1 MKRLYI
7 LLMAI
12 ASIATTQ
19 EINAQCNGVKGPNL
33 LGAKGTFSAPFIT
46 VNTSADACIQSGAN
60 SYSPVGNLG
69 NALAGCSGPVGSSLP
84 CSDYPY
90 VSTSAGLVPEQT
102 YTIVKNLGDE
112 NGANCLHPTF
122 FGGEH
127 TGDGGYFMAVNG
139 AATPS
144 QNPVFYNIKSIPVC
158 VGATYEFSA
167 WVRNIIRT
175 VAPGTAPNITFRVNG
190 SDISN
195 SGPINSTEWVKVGGS
210 FVATTNTVD
219 LDVINAT
226 FIAGGND
233 LGVDD
238 ISINMCGSNITV
250 NNPPAFCAGSA
261 VTVGFTVVDA
271 TSSNKWYQ
279 IKRSIDGG
287 ATFTNFSFP
296 TQATFTGTSY
306 TVNYNIGVVTSAMT
320 GYKYRLVVA
329 TSAPG
334 TSLPDCAFF
343 NEYTLIVPSCGPLP
357 VSLTAFNG
365 KYSNGISTLDW
376 QTSQEVNN
384 KEFQL
389 MRSLDG
395 NNFDVV
401 ATIAGT
407 ANSTTS
413 KNYQYQDAISGQGF
427 VYYRLR
433 QVDAD
438 GRITQSNI
446 IRLGMGGQDNKFQV
460 YPNPFDKAFTAS
472 FNAAQGGKATM
483 QLINMKGQ
491 VVHSSSISIAKGYN
505 SIQMNN
511 LPEIK
516 SGVYQVV
523 ISNDA
528 LKFIGRLQKL

>member
-7 LLMAI
+7 FMMAV
-12 ASIATTQ
+12 ASIAITQ

-46 VNTSADACIQSGAN
+46 VNNGAAACIQSGAN

-69 NALAGCSGPVGSSLP
+69 NALAGCSAPAGSSLP

-90 VSTSAGLVPEQT
+90 VSTSGGLVPEQT
-102 YTIVKNLGDE
+102 YTIVKTLGDA
-112 NGANCLHPTF
+112 NGTNCLHPSF
-122 FGGEH
+122 NGGEH
-127 TGDGGYFMAVNG
+127 TGDGGFFMAVNG
-139 AATPS
+139 APDNTA
-144 QNPVFYNIKSIPVC
+144 NPVFYNIKSIPVC
-158 VGATYEFSA
+158 IGATYEFSA
-167 WVRNIIRT
+167 WIRNIINT
-175 VAPGTAPNITFRVNG
+175 VAPGTEPNISFRVNG
-190 SDISN
+190 AVISN
-195 SGPINSTEWVKVGGS
+195 SGPISSTAWVKVGGS

-219 LDVINAT
+219 LDVINST

-250 NNPPAFCAGSA
+250 SNPPAFCEGSN
-261 VTVGFTVVDA
+261 VTVGFTVNDA
-271 TSSNKWYQ
+271 TASNKWYQ
-279 IKRSIDGG
+279 IKRSINGG

-306 TVNYNIGVVTSAMT
+306 TVNYNIGVVTAAMT
-320 GYKYRLVVA
+320 GYKYRLVVS

-343 NEYTLIVPSCGPLP
+343 NEYTLLVPSCGPLP

-365 KYSNGISTLDW
+365 KYSNGVSTLDW

-389 MRSLDG
+389 LRSTDG
-395 NNFDVV
+395 NKFDVV
-401 ATIAGT
+401 ATIAG
-407 ANSTTS
+407 AGNSASAKT
-413 KNYQYQDAISGQGF
+413 YQYQDAVSGHGY

-433 QVDAD
+433 QVDTD
-438 GRITQSNI
+438 GRQAQSNI
-446 IRLGMGGQDNKFQV
+446 IRLSMGGQDDKFQV
-460 YPNPFDKAFTAS
+460 YPNPFNKAFTAS
-472 FNAAQGGKATM
+472 FSASQSGKATV
-483 QLINMKGQ
+483 QLINIKGQ
-491 VVHSSSISIAKGYN
+491 VVYTTSIAVAKGHN

-511 LPEIK
+511 LPEIP
-516 SGVYQVV
+516 SGIYQVV
-523 ISNDA
+523 VSNEA
-528 LKFIGRLQKL
+528 LRFMGRMQKL